1 MKKKMALILN
11 GLAMLSLWLGTF
23 VNSIKADDLIGLNET
38 LREIKALG
46 PGLLREISF
55 TTERNLPGDA
65 RIFITYPAGFDTS
78 KASVFRA
85 SGFDGSFSKIVKG
98 QVLVLS
104 RSGGRTAPPGEK
116 IIALS
121 GIVNK
126 STNVT
131 YKITLEIQNGVGEVL
146 LGPTTSGRIRP
157 TIHAADE

>member
-1 MKKKMALILN
+1 MKKTARILN
-11 GLAMLSLWLGTF
+11 GLAMLSLLLGTTA
-23 VNSIKADDLIGLNET
+23 NSILAGDLIGLTET
-38 LREIKALG
+38 LREVKAAG
-46 PGLLREISF
+46 PGLVREVSF

-65 RIFITYPAGFDTS
+65 RFLVTYPAGFDVS

-85 SGFDGSFSKIVKG
+85 SGFDGSFSKIIKG

-116 IIALS
+116 IVALS

-126 STNVT
+126 STNAS

-146 LGPTTSGRIRP
+146 LGPTTSARIRP
-157 TIHAADE
+157 SIHAEEE